1 MYQKL
6 RTIFFIIFLFS
17 LNVYSQKTDSTK
29 SPIQFS
35 GNITVTNNGV
45 SLIPTFSLGKPAV
58 TFDLAV
64 RGKKLSFEPL
74 LLFATE
80 KAKPWA
86 FIFWVRYK
94 LIQKEKFKFN
104 IGVHPSYIFSSNTI
118 IDNGIKKEV
127 LTATRYAVAEFV
139 PSYAISKNTSLGLYY
154 IAAKQIGV
162 GSTKGTHFLALNA
175 VSNIKLSEQY
185 FMRLMPQVYYLKLG
199 DLTGFYSNATVVLAK
214 KKLPISINGMVSK
227 SIKTDIEVN
236 KFVWNAGIT
245 YSF

>member
-6 RTIFFIIFLFS
+6 QTVFLIIFLFS

-29 SPIQFS
+29 TPIQFS
-35 GNITVTNNGV
+35 GSISATNNGV

-64 RGKKLSFEPL
+64 RGKRLSFEPL
-74 LLFATE
+74 LLFAVE

-104 IGVHPSYIFSSNTI
+104 VGVHPSYIFSSNTI

-127 LTATRYAVAEFV
+127 LTASRYAVAEFV
-139 PSYAISKNTSLGLYY
+139 PSYAVSKNTSLGLYY

-162 GSTKGTHFLALNA
+162 GNSKGTQFLALNA
-175 VSNIKLSEQY
+175 ISNIKLSEQY

-199 DLTGFYSNATVVLAK
+199 DLNGFYSNATVVLGK
-214 KKLPISINGMVSK
+214 ENFPISVSGMVSK
-227 SIKTDIEVN
+227 SIKTEIEVN
-236 KFVWNAGIT
+236 KFVWNVGVT